1 MHNFNRI
8 DVEFPM
14 QADFSQM
21 KAAFDGVM
29 NAPPSASDLDQGGAL
44 PTTELSSCIKSFA
57 KPEMLDGVNKWKCD

>member
-1 MHNFNRI
+1 
-8 DVEFPM
+8 
-14 QADFSQM
+14 M

-57 KPEMLDGVNKWKCD
+57 KPEMLDGANKWKCDQCDDL